1 MDIEELDKIIK
12 DHKKWV
18 FNEKGGKRADLSG
31 ADLSGANLSGADLSG
46 ANLSRANLYG
56 ANLFGADLSGANL
69 SGADLSR
76 ANLSRANLYGANLFG
91 ADLSGANLSR
101 ANLYGAKG
109 VEYHLVTPLSFL
121 NDQIGKIRL
130 YKLVNKNNEGPYQG
144 GIIYE
149 IGKIAKVDKW
159 DDSINAQCGAGIS
172 LATLD
177 WCLKGYQK
185 GYKILIAE
193 FTAKDI
199 VSIPIAT
206 DGKFRVKK
214 CKIVGEKDISEF
226 DIPNK

>member
-1 MDIEELDKIIK
+1 MDIKELDKIIK

-31 ADLSGANLSGADLSG
+31 ADLSGANLS
-46 ANLSRANLYG
+46 
-56 ANLFGADLSGANL
+56 
-69 SGADLSR
+69 
-76 ANLSRANLYGANLFG
+76 G

-144 GIIYE
+144 GIKYK
-149 IGKIAKVDKW
+149 IGEIAKVDKW
-159 DDSINAQCGAGIS
+159 DSDINTQCGAGIS

-177 WCLKGYQK
+177 WCLKEYQK

-214 CKIVGEKDISEF
+214 CKIVGEKDIGEF